1 MDLMDTDWEALTQE
15 EIKRYVE
22 EHGTSRIKEFF
33 KTKLERWREV
43 EVNIAITGDSGVGK
57 SSLINAMRELRD
69 DDEGAAEV
77 GITETTREPKAY
89 DHPTNPKIK
98 FWDLPG
104 IGTPNYADMATYC
117 KKVELERF
125 HAFLIL
131 TAGRLTENDL
141 KLAWRT
147 SSINKK
153 FFLIR
158 TKIDEN
164 VRAGR
169 RKRSFNEEDMLQKIR
184 SDCCENLGD
193 LLSDVRD
200 IFLISNHD
208 RDKWDFA
215 RLLQAILNA
224 LPTYQRETLVLSL
237 GNAVTNDIFQKKVEV
252 LRGRIWKVAT
262 LSAAVAFFPIPGLSI
277 AVDVGLILNE
287 FTLYR
292 SQLDLPEKGTADFE
306 KLRVTTQDAVGK
318 VSITTAA
325 QLAAYLSVFATESAA
340 EEAVS
345 YIPIVGS
352 VIASTISFTITYAAL
367 QQCLK
372 AVEETAL
379 LVMKEAA
386 VEANEEFD

>member
-1 MDLMDTDWEALTQE
+1 ME
-15 EIKRYVE
+15 
-22 EHGTSRIKEFF
+22 
-33 KTKLERWREV
+33 
-43 EVNIAITGDSGVGK
+43 
-57 SSLINAMRELRD
+57 

-77 GITETTREPKAY
+77 GVTETTIELKAY

-104 IGTPNYADMATYC
+104 KGTPNYPDMATYC

-125 HAFLIL
+125 DAFLIL
-131 TAGRLTENDL
+131 TAIRFTENDL
-141 KLAWRT
+141 ELAQKIK
-147 SSINKK
+147 SINKN

-164 VRAGR
+164 VRAGS
-169 RKRSFNEEDMLQKIR
+169 RKRSFDEKAMLQKIR
-184 SDCCENLGD
+184 SDSAENLGD
-193 LLSDVRD
+193 LLSDERD

-215 RLLQAILNA
+215 RLLQAILDA
-224 LPTYQRETLVLSL
+224 LPTYQRESMVLSL
-237 GNAVTNDIFQKKVEV
+237 GNSVTTGIFQKKVEV

-277 AVDVGLILNE
+277 AVDVGLILKE
-287 FTLYR
+287 FALYR

-306 KLRVTTQDAVGK
+306 KLQVTTKEVVAK
-318 VSITTAA
+318 LSITTAV
-325 QLAAYLSVFATESAA
+325 QLGAYLSVFATESAV

-345 YIPIVGS
+345 YIPILGS
-352 VIASTISFTITYAAL
+352 IIASTMSFTTTYAAL
-367 QQCLK
+367 QKCLK

-379 LVMKEAA
+379 LVLKEAA
-386 VEANEEFD
+386 IEAANE

>member
-1 MDLMDTDWEALTQE
+1 MSIA
-15 EIKRYVE
+15 
-22 EHGTSRIKEFF
+22 FF
-33 KTKLERWREV
+33 RRL
-43 EVNIAITGDSGVGK
+43 
-57 SSLINAMRELRD
+57 D
-69 DDEGAAEV
+69 DDDQGAAEV
-77 GITETTREPKAY
+77 GVTETTREPKAY

-104 IGTPNYADMATYC
+104 IGTPNYPDMATYC
-117 KKVELERF
+117 KKVELEKF
-125 HAFLIL
+125 HVFLIL
-131 TAGRLTENDL
+131 TAGRFTEIDL
-141 KLAWRT
+141 NLAKKIR
-147 SSINKK
+147 SSKKK
-153 FFLIR
+153 FFLVR

-169 RKRSFNEEDMLQKIR
+169 RKRSFNEEAMLQKIR
-184 SDCCENLGD
+184 SDCSENLGD

-277 AVDVGLILNE
+277 AVDVGLILKE
-287 FTLYR
+287 FAFYR
-292 SQLDLPEKGTADFE
+292 SQLDLPEKGTDKFE
-306 KLRVTTQDAVGK
+306 KLHATTQAAVSK
-318 VSITTAA
+318 LSITTAA
-325 QLAAYLSVFATESAA
+325 QLATYLSVFATESAV

-345 YIPIVGS
+345 FIPILGS
-352 VIASTISFTITYAAL
+352 LIASTMSFTTTYAAL

-386 VEANEEFD
+386 IEANEEVD

>member
-1 MDLMDTDWEALTQE
+1 M
-15 EIKRYVE
+15 
-22 EHGTSRIKEFF
+22 
-33 KTKLERWREV
+33 
-43 EVNIAITGDSGVGK
+43 
-57 SSLINAMRELRD
+57 D

-77 GITETTREPKAY
+77 GVTETTRELKAY

-104 IGTPNYADMATYC
+104 IGTPNYPDMATYC
-117 KKVELERF
+117 EKVELEKF
-125 HAFLIL
+125 DAFLIL
-131 TAGRLTENDL
+131 TGGRFTVEEL
-141 KLAWRT
+141 KLAEKIK
-147 SSINKK
+147 SINKN

-158 TKIDEN
+158 TKIDASVDSE
-164 VRAGR
+164 RK
-169 RKRSFNEEDMLQKIR
+169 RKRSFNEKAMLQKIR
-184 SDCCENLGD
+184 SDCAENLGN
-193 LLSDVRD
+193 LLSEMRD

-215 RLLQAILNA
+215 RLLQAILDA
-224 LPTYQRETLVLSL
+224 LPTYQRESMVLSL
-237 GNAVTNDIFQKKVEV
+237 GNSVTTDIFQKKVQV
-252 LRGRIWKVAT
+252 LRGRIRYVAT

-287 FTLYR
+287 FALYR

-306 KLRVTTQDAVGK
+306 KLRVTTKDAVGK
-318 VSITTAA
+318 LSITTAA

-345 YIPIVGS
+345 FIPILGS
-352 VIASTISFTITYAAL
+352 VIASTMSFTITYAAL

-379 LVMKEAA
+379 LVLKEAA
-386 VEANEEFD
+386 IEAANEEILEIE

>member
-1 MDLMDTDWEALTQE
+1 M
-15 EIKRYVE
+15 
-22 EHGTSRIKEFF
+22 
-33 KTKLERWREV
+33 
-43 EVNIAITGDSGVGK
+43 
-57 SSLINAMRELRD
+57 D

-77 GITETTREPKAY
+77 GVMGTTRELKAY

-104 IGTPNYADMATYC
+104 IGTPNYPNMATYC
-117 KKVELERF
+117 EKVELEKF
-125 HAFLIL
+125 NAFLIL
-131 TAGRLTENDL
+131 TAVRFTENDL
-141 KLAWRT
+141 ELVKKIK
-147 SSINKK
+147 SINKN

-164 VRAGR
+164 VRIGGR
-169 RKRSFNEEDMLQKIR
+169 SRKRSFDEKAMLQKIR
-184 SDCCENLGD
+184 SDSAENLGD
-193 LLSDVRD
+193 LLSDERD

-215 RLLQAILNA
+215 RLLQAILDA
-224 LPTYQRETLVLSL
+224 LPTYQRESILLSL
-237 GNAVTNDIFQKKVEV
+237 SNYVTTDILQKKVEV

-287 FTLYR
+287 FALYR

-306 KLRVTTQDAVGK
+306 KLRVTTKDAVGK
-318 VSITTAA
+318 LSITTAA

-345 YIPIVGS
+345 FIPILGS
-352 VIASTISFTITYAAL
+352 VIASTMSFTITYAAL

-379 LVMKEAA
+379 LVLKEAA
-386 VEANEEFD
+386 IEAANEEILEIE

>member
-1 MDLMDTDWEALTQE
+1 M
-15 EIKRYVE
+15 
-22 EHGTSRIKEFF
+22 
-33 KTKLERWREV
+33 
-43 EVNIAITGDSGVGK
+43 
-57 SSLINAMRELRD
+57 D

-77 GITETTREPKAY
+77 GVMGTTRELKAY

-104 IGTPNYADMATYC
+104 IGTPNYPNMATYC
-117 KKVELERF
+117 EKVELEKF
-125 HAFLIL
+125 NAFLIL
-131 TAGRLTENDL
+131 AAGRFTKNDL
-141 KLAWRT
+141 ELAKKIK
-147 SSINKK
+147 SINKN

-164 VRAGR
+164 VRIGGR
-169 RKRSFNEEDMLQKIR
+169 SRKRSFDEKAMLQKIR
-184 SDCCENLGD
+184 SDSAENLGD
-193 LLSDVRD
+193 LLSDERD

-215 RLLQAILNA
+215 RLLQAILDA
-224 LPTYQRETLVLSL
+224 LPTYQRESMLLSL
-237 GNAVTNDIFQKKVEV
+237 SNYVTTDILQKKVEV

-277 AVDVGLILNE
+277 AVDIPLILNE
-287 FTLYR
+287 FALYR
-292 SQLDLPEKGTADFE
+292 SQLALPEKGTADFE
-306 KLRVTTQDAVGK
+306 KLHVTTQAAVAK
-318 VSITTAA
+318 ISITTAA

-345 YIPIVGS
+345 FIPILGS
-352 VIASTISFTITYAAL
+352 VIASTMSFTITYAAL

-379 LVMKEAA
+379 LVLKEAA
-386 VEANEEFD
+386 IEAANEEILEIE

>member
-1 MDLMDTDWEALTQE
+1 MG
-15 EIKRYVE
+15 R
-22 EHGTSRIKEFF
+22 
-33 KTKLERWREV
+33 
-43 EVNIAITGDSGVGK
+43 
-57 SSLINAMRELRD
+57 LRD

-98 FWDLPG
+98 FYDLPG
-104 IGTPNYADMATYC
+104 IGTPNYPDMATYC
-117 KKVELERF
+117 KKVELEKF

-131 TAGRLTENDL
+131 TAGRFTEHDL
-141 KLAWRT
+141 ELAKKIR
-147 SSINKK
+147 SSKKK

-164 VRAGR
+164 VRAEK
-169 RKRSFNEEDMLQKIR
+169 RKKSFNEGAMLQKIR
-184 SDCCENLGD
+184 SDCSENLGD

-340 EEAVS
+340 EEAIS

-386 VEANEEFD
+386 VEANEEVD

>member
-1 MDLMDTDWEALTQE
+1 M
-15 EIKRYVE
+15 
-22 EHGTSRIKEFF
+22 
-33 KTKLERWREV
+33 
-43 EVNIAITGDSGVGK
+43 
-57 SSLINAMRELRD
+57 
-69 DDEGAAEV
+69 
-77 GITETTREPKAY
+77 
-89 DHPTNPKIK
+89 
-98 FWDLPG
+98 
-104 IGTPNYADMATYC
+104 
-117 KKVELERF
+117 ERF

-131 TAGRLTENDL
+131 TAGRFTEHDL
-141 KLAWRT
+141 ELAKKIR
-147 SSINKK
+147 SSKKK

-164 VRAGR
+164 VRAEK
-169 RKRSFNEEDMLQKIR
+169 RKKSFNEEAMLQKIR
-184 SDCCENLGD
+184 SDCSGNLGD

-287 FTLYR
+287 FALYR

-306 KLRVTTQDAVGK
+306 KLRVTTKDAVGK
-318 VSITTAA
+318 LSITTAA

-345 YIPIVGS
+345 FIPILGS
-352 VIASTISFTITYAAL
+352 VIASTMSFTITYAAL

-379 LVMKEAA
+379 LVMKEATI
-386 VEANEEFD
+386 EANEEVD

>member
-1 MDLMDTDWEALTQE
+1 MSIA
-15 EIKRYVE
+15 
-22 EHGTSRIKEFF
+22 FF
-33 KTKLERWREV
+33 GRL
-43 EVNIAITGDSGVGK
+43 
-57 SSLINAMRELRD
+57 D
-69 DDEGAAEV
+69 DDDQGAAEV
-77 GITETTREPKAY
+77 GVTETTREPKAY
-89 DHPTNPKIK
+89 DHPTNPQIK

-104 IGTPNYADMATYC
+104 IGTPNYPDMATYC
-117 KKVELERF
+117 KKVELEKF
-125 HAFLIL
+125 HVFLIL
-131 TAGRLTENDL
+131 TAGRFTENDL
-141 KLAWRT
+141 NLAKKIR
-147 SSINKK
+147 SSKKK
-153 FFLIR
+153 FFLVR

-164 VRAGR
+164 VRAGSR
-169 RKRSFNEEDMLQKIR
+169 MRSFDEEVMLQKIR
-184 SDCCENLGD
+184 SNFSENLGN

-200 IFLISNHD
+200 IFLISNHHP
-208 RDKWDFA
+208 DKWDFA

-287 FTLYR
+287 FALYR

-306 KLRVTTQDAVGK
+306 KLRVTTKDAVGK
-318 VSITTAA
+318 LSITTAA
-325 QLAAYLSVFATESAA
+325 QLAAYLSVFATESAV

-345 YIPIVGS
+345 YIPILGS
-352 VIASTISFTITYAAL
+352 VIASTMSFTTTYAAL

-372 AVEETAL
+372 AVEETAV

-386 VEANEEFD
+386 VEANEEVD